1 MRYGSVPY
9 VSDRISR
16 LVLGSM
22 VFSTEKQQLTNA
34 LLDRFVAAGGTAVD
48 TARVYAGGSS
58 EPAFGRWLQSRGCR
72 QQMVVIGKGAH
83 HDSLTFERRVNPT
96 AIHEDIQAS
105 LGAMQLER
113 MDIYFLHKDDPD
125 AAVGPIVADVG
136 RMRQPRG

>member
-105 LGAMQLER
+105 LVEPCNWSR

-125 AAVGPIVADVG
+125 AAVGAS
-136 RMRQPRG
+136 RRGAQRGI